1 MVKEVISLS
10 VFKKSYILH
19 SKWRKPV
26 QYHNKG
32 VNVSN
37 VCVSCRNIGL
47 GNDLDKKSIQGVVA
61 CNKQ

>member
-1 MVKEVISLS
+1 MKEVISLS

-32 VNVSN
+32 VNMCQMYVYH
-37 VCVSCRNIGL
+37 VEI
-47 GNDLDKKSIQGVVA
+47 
-61 CNKQ
+61 